1 MWNVDGCSLM
11 ISSMRYFK
19 IISLSCSLTCPS
31 AIVFK
36 VRCYLMVIF
45 IWLVVPEQV
54 LPLLSRLNPSS
65 QLQRWLPNRF
75 LQLCWQFP
83 LLPAHSFIS
92 IREKK
97 IWQDYWNFPQM
108 SPKSNTLFHNLPAKI
123 PLQNLLVTR
132 RKPLRQL
139 QL

>member
-1 MWNVDGCSLM
+1 MWIVDGCSLM

-97 IWQDYWNFPQM
+97 FDKITEISLRWALNPILYSIIYQQKYLCKIYW
-108 SPKSNTLFHNLPAKI
+108 
-123 PLQNLLVTR
+123 
-132 RKPLRQL
+132 
-139 QL
+139 